1 MKKVLIA
8 LDYNPSAE
16 KVAEAGYTIA
26 KALHAE
32 VTLLHAITEP
42 AYYAMEYSPLMGYQ
56 GAYTPGTMELIEDI
70 KKEAEVFL
78 AATVKHLGDDSIK
91 TIVLDGETPGS
102 ILDYSKDLKADIVVM
117 GSHRHTGIDRL
128 FMPDVAVDVVRH
140 STIPLF
146 IIPTSGN

>member
-8 LDYNPSAE
+8 IDYNPCAQ
-16 KVAEAGYTIA
+16 KVAETGYKYA
-26 KALHAE
+26 RSMNAE
-32 VTLLHAITEP
+32 ICIVHAIADI
-42 AYYAMEYSPLMGYQ
+42 AYYAMEYSPVMGYQ
-56 GAYTPGTMELIEDI
+56 GGYTAGTMELMDDI

-78 AATVKHLGDDSIK
+78 AASVKHLGDNSIK

-102 ILDYSKDLKADIVVM
+102 ILDYCRDSKADLLVM

-128 FMPDVAVDVVRH
+128 FLPDVALYVVRH

-146 IIPTSGN
+146 IVPTPGK